1 MIERRGLIGTGLG
14 IVVAL
19 LLSTPA
25 PALAAKGDLEYISRD
40 DAGLAGNDDSAVP
53 AISDD
58 GNLVAFWSF
67 SSNFVPGASGG
78 QVFLRDVSTG
88 TIFLISRA
96 SLAQGNTPA
105 NANSDEP
112 DITGDGRFVVY
123 HSNAT
128 NLSPLANT
136 SGQTRI
142 FMRDRTTNVTSLVSI
157 KNDGVSTAGGVD
169 PAVSTDGRFVAYE
182 SGSNDVGDVNAAG
195 TDDIIVRDV
204 QAGTNET
211 ASQAGGVAG
220 DDDSIEASISDD
232 GRFVAFSSKANNLST
247 LDDNAVRNVFVRDM
261 QTGTTTLVSRQS
273 ASAGGAG
280 ANGFSESPVISGNGR
295 FVAFTSEAANL
306 GAVGGVAQVFV
317 RDLQTNT
324 TTLISRQS
332 DADGGAIDDK
342 PSTFPSSGDLSI
354 SDDGRYVVFDSIG
367 TNLST
372 QDQDGFS
379 EPYVRDTVAG
389 TTTLVG
395 QQSAADGGLGANG
408 NTIYQS
414 EISRDGRW
422 IAFDSVAGNLS
433 ASDLDATDDV
443 FRLDFLGPPPAGSG
457 DTTGPDLGLRKKGKA
472 KAGKTLK
479 IVVTSDEAATVEAA
493 ATAKAG
499 RKRVTFKGA
508 SGSVAAGGSV
518 TLKLKLAKRPA
529 RLLSKAGKGKAKVT
543 VTATDASG
551 NASSDPLKVKLK

>member
-1 MIERRGLIGTGLG
+1 MEWRGLTRATLG
-14 IVVAL
+14 VVL
-19 LLSTPA
+19 LLLLAPA
-25 PALAAKGDLEYISRD
+25 PAAAAKGDLEYISRD
-40 DAGLAGNDDSAVP
+40 DNGLAANNDSGVP

-67 SSNFVPGASGG
+67 STNLVPGATGG
-78 QVFLRDVSTG
+78 QVFLRDVNTG

-105 NANSDEP
+105 NAASDEP

-136 SGQTRI
+136 AGQTRI
-142 FMRDRTTNVTSLVSI
+142 FMRDRSTSVTSLVSI

-169 PAVSTDGRFVAYE
+169 PAVSKDGRFVAYE

-220 DDDSIEASISDD
+220 DDDSIGASISDD

-247 LDDNAVRNVFVRDM
+247 LDDNAVRNIFVRDM
-261 QTGTTTLVSRQS
+261 QAGTTTLVSRQS
-273 ASAGGAG
+273 ASAGGAA
-280 ANGFSESPVISGNGR
+280 ANGFSDSAVISGNGR
-295 FVAFTSEAANL
+295 FVAFASEAANL
-306 GAVGGVAQVFV
+306 GAVGGVAQYFV

-332 DADGGAIDDK
+332 DADGGAIDNK
-342 PSTFPSSGDLSI
+342 PSTFPSSGDPSI

-372 QDQDGFS
+372 QDQDGVT

-389 TTTLVG
+389 TTTLVA
-395 QQSAADGGLGANG
+395 QQSPADGGLGANG
-408 NTIYQS
+408 NTVFQS
-414 EISRDGRW
+414 AISRDGRW
-422 IAFDSVAGNLS
+422 VAFDSVAGNLS
-433 ASDLDATDDV
+433 ASDLDGTDDI
-443 FRLDFLGPPPAGSG
+443 FRLDFLGPPAGSG
-457 DTTGPDLGLRKKGKA
+457 DTTGPDLSLRKKGKA

-479 IVVTSDEAATVEAA
+479 IVVGSDEAATVEAA

-499 RKRVTFKGA
+499 KERVSFKGA
-508 SGSVAAGGSV
+508 SGSVAAGGSI
-518 TLKLKLAKRPA
+518 TLKLKLGKRPA
-529 RLLSKAGKGKAKVT
+529 RLLSAVGKGKAKVT
-543 VTATDASG
+543 VTATDGSG
-551 NASSDPLKVKLK
+551 NESSDPLKVKLK